1 MFRKLFAY
9 DGRLVGFLNKMG
21 EIILLNIVFLLCC
34 VPVVTTGPA
43 LTSFYYAMIKSVR
56 RERGGPVQEF
66 FRSMKRTLARGI
78 LLTVA
83 IFLWAAILYLGIRT
97 AGARADGRVTFTLAL
112 YDVAAALSLCI
123 LIYIFPVFSRF
134 DMKLAGIVKLAFV
147 MSIRYFPFTVVIAAV
162 SALLGW
168 LLIYELPIA
177 CILVVPGVWC
187 YLVTY
192 MMEKALRHYMPKPEP
207 GSGQWYDE

>member
-1 MFRKLFAY
+1 MFGKLFAY
-9 DGRLVGFLNKMG
+9 DGKVVGFLNKMG

-34 VPVVTTGPA
+34 IPVVTTGPA

-83 IFLWAAILYLGIRT
+83 IFLWTALLYLGIRT
-97 AGARADGRVTFTLAL
+97 AGEAAGGGVTFTLAL
-112 YDVAAALSLCI
+112 YDVAAVLSGCI

-134 DMKLAGIVKLAFV
+134 DMKLSGIVKLAFV

-162 SALLGW
+162 STLLGW
-168 LLIYELPIA
+168 LLLYELPAA
-177 CILVVPGVWC
+177 CILVVPGIWC
-187 YLVTY
+187 YLITY
-192 MMEKALRHYMPKPEP
+192 MMEKALLHYMPKAEP
-207 GSGQWYDE
+207 GGEQWYDA